1 MKITDWDTLNNHKYI
16 YIDVSK
22 DQSRRKQFE
31 EMDQITKLSAEENN
45 YLLGKIY
52 KGI

>member
-1 MKITDWDTLNNHKYI
+1 MKVEGESLK
-16 YIDVSK
+16 K
-22 DQSRRKQFE
+22 
-31 EMDQITKLSAEENN
+31 MDQITKLSAEENN